1 MPEVSCP
8 IPSCARSYAMGD
20 GPRRRRLRIDLKP
33 AARLDISD
41 IALYTFE
48 HWGRTQRDRY
58 KATLLRN
65 IRNLA
70 TFPELGM
77 ERGHL
82 TKRGRMLYVE
92 EHVIY
97 YRVDERVVTILR
109 VLHVRQS
116 PVGRLE

>member
-8 IPSCARSYAMGD
+8 IPSSARSYAMGD
-20 GPRRRRLRIDLKP
+20 RSRRRLRIDLRP
-33 AARLDISD
+33 AARIDVSD

-48 HWGRTQRDRY
+48 QWGREQRARY
-58 KATLLRN
+58 KSTLLRN

-77 ERGHL
+77 VRGDLTERGW
-82 TKRGRMLYVE
+82 MLYVE
-92 EHVIY
+92 EHVVY
-97 YRVDERVVTILR
+97 DREDEGVVTILR